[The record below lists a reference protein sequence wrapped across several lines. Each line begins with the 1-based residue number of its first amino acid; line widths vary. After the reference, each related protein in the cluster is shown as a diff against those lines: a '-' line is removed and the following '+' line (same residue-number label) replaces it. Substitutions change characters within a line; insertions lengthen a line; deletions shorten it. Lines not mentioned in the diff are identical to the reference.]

1 MLSKEECFHKWFG
14 SAMPDMQKETTALVN
29 NICVS
34 TTAAYLAGWEE
45 CARQNKGSAEQQTD
59 NKPSMPVCPHYSRE
73 MVKSSEYVEFDICT
87 CKGNTGK
94 PAHVG

>member
-1 MLSKEECFHKWFG
+1 MDNKKAVEVIKSNWPDERYSMLREALELSIKLLEAEE
-14 SAMPDMQKETTALVN
+14 
-29 NICVS
+29 
-34 TTAAYLAGWEE
+34 LA
-45 CARQNKGSAEQQTD
+45 QLSH

-87 CKGNTGK
+87 CQGNTGK

>member
-1 MLSKEECFHKWFG
+1 MQETIDFLETHFISEKALPFGKQKWDAWQKVKAELAQLSH
-14 SAMPDMQKETTALVN
+14 
-29 NICVS
+29 
-34 TTAAYLAGWEE
+34 
-45 CARQNKGSAEQQTD
+45 

-73 MVKSSEYVEFDICT
+73 MVKSSECVEFDICT